1 MAPLPH
7 AVQAPAPRP
16 GASAPPPALTVSVQ
30 AAGDRNVL
38 GVVGEIDL
46 STTPHLVAAT
56 RGLLAEGHHRLVLDL
71 EAVTFMDASAL
82 GFLVA
87 TQQEVTAVGGTLELR
102 SHEPTVLRLM
112 ALTGL
117 SRMLTPHPGTAG
129 ATPLSIS

>member
-16 GASAPPPALTVSVQ
+16 GASGPPPALTVSVQ
-30 AAGDRNVL
+30 
-38 GVVGEIDL
+38 
-46 STTPHLVAAT
+46 
-56 RGLLAEGHHRLVLDL
+56 AEGHHRLVLDL